1 MDLKTQI
8 KSQLAEIIKSITDQD
23 VPFSIEVPDLLEH
36 GDYSTNVALLLA
48 KPLGKSPR
56 EIAEVIKK
64 ELESRNQESE
74 VISKVEIA
82 GPGFVNI
89 FISTEKLVDTVNQID
104 QQKDTFGYNNTLS
117 GIKVITEFT
126 DPNPFKEFHIGH
138 LYSNIVGESISR
150 LIESQG
156 AEVRRVCYQG
166 DVGLH
171 VAKAIWGISKQVH
184 DSGVK
189 IDDLELKPLKDRA
202 KFLGK
207 AYALGANNFE
217 ESEQAK
223 KEIIELNKQIF
234 EKDPE
239 IIDKYER
246 GKAWSL
252 EYFEEIYERL
262 GTKFDKY
269 FFESEVGEDGRKL
282 VLGYLEKGV
291 FVESEGA
298 VIFPGEKYGLHN
310 RVFINSLGLP
320 TYEAKELGLAPAKHK
335 YFEYDRSIVITG
347 NEINE
352 YFKVLLKALSL
363 IRPELAE
370 KTLHIGHGM
379 VRLPEGKM
387 SSRTG
392 NVITGE
398 WLLDEAKQRAEE
410 KIQESKDVHG
420 SQFTVDGHEE
430 EDLAEKV
437 GVGAIKYALLKSG
450 IGGDIAFSFDESIN
464 FEGNSGPYLQY
475 TYVRTQS
482 VIGKIEAENLKLKG
496 EASEESNAEIG
507 QKMVLQLAEEEWK
520 LEPEEM
526 ALLRHLIHYPEE
538 VSYAATVYSP
548 NIVAEYLY
556 QLAQKFNLFYAKH
569 KVIGSENEDFRLAL
583 TSSVGQVLKNGLTLL
598 GIQTVNK
605 M

>member
-1 MDLKTQI
+1 MNIQSQI
-8 KSQLAEIIKSITDQD
+8 RSVLEEIVSRLTDQEIIFSVS
-23 VPFSIEVPDLLEH
+23 VPEIAEH
-36 GDYSTNVALLLA
+36 GDYSTNIALLLA
-48 KPLGKSPR
+48 KPLGKSPH
-56 EIAEVIKK
+56 EIAEVIKHQ
-64 ELESRNQESE
+64 LETENQKLG
-74 VISKVEIA
+74 IIDRVEIA

-89 FISTEKLVDTVNQID
+89 FIATEKLIDTLIQVE
-104 QQKDTFGYNNTLS
+104 QQKDTFGYSNTLS
-117 GIKVITEFT
+117 DIKVITEFT

-150 LIESQG
+150 LTESQG

-171 VAKAIWGISKQVH
+171 VAKALYGIMNNESQITDIEDK
-184 DSGVK
+184 SIEEK
-189 IDDLELKPLKDRA
+189 A
-202 KFLGK
+202 KYLGQ
-207 AYALGANNFE
+207 AYAKGANAYE
-217 ESEQAK
+217 ESEEVK
-223 KEIIELNKQIF
+223 KEIINLNKKIF
-234 EKDPE
+234 EKDPQVAD
-239 IIDKYER
+239 IYEK
-246 GKAWSL
+246 GKSWSL
-252 EYFEEIYERL
+252 QYFETIYERL

-291 FVESEGA
+291 FVESDGA
-298 VIFPGEKYGLHN
+298 VIFPGEEYGLHN

-320 TYEAKELGLAPAKHK
+320 TYEAKELGLAPAK
-335 YFEYDRSIVITG
+335 YEYYPYDRSIVITG

-392 NVITGE
+392 NVLTGE
-398 WLLDEAKQRAEE
+398 WLLDEAKKRVLKKIEE
-410 KIQESKDVHG
+410 SEDIRS
-420 SQFTVDGHEE
+420 SRFTVQSSEGEE
-430 EDLAEKV
+430 VAEKV
-437 GVGAIKYALLKSG
+437 GLGAIKYALLKNG

-482 VIGKIEAENLKLKG
+482 VLSKANHSTKLGQVSQK
-496 EASEESNAEIG
+496 SKLEI
-507 QKMVLQLAEEEWK
+507 EEE
-520 LEPEEM
+520 LI
-526 ALLRHLIHYPEE
+526 LRHLIHFPEI
-538 VSYAATVYSP
+538 VSHAATVYSP
-548 NIVAEYLY
+548 NLVAEYLY

-569 KVIGSENEDFRLAL
+569 KVMGSENEDFRLAL
-583 TSSVGQVLKNGLTLL
+583 TNSVGQVLKNGLALL
-598 GIQTVNK
+598 GIQTVEK